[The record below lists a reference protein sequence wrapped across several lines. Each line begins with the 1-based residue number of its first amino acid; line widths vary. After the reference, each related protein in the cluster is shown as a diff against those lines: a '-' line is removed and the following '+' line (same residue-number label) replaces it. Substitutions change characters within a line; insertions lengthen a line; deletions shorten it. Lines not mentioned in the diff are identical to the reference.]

1 MSTLNEH
8 EAAHFSNNASN
19 NAAQLTSPWAIND
32 GRPAPESIPPTQMT
46 RESLAEELLA
56 QSPQFCTKDIRQ
68 AAHVGISPPIG
79 TQAEAALT
87 RRLEVARELLCRD
100 LRHHLQDKPVL
111 DRPGTLAD
119 WLKLHC
125 AGLDYEVFFVIY
137 LTSQHRLIEIEP
149 LFRGT
154 LTQTSVYPREVVK
167 GALLRQAAAAALAHN
182 HPLGDP
188 KPSGADMQLTSVLK
202 QALSLVDVK
211 LLDHLVIAG
220 PNWYSFAEHG
230 DL

>member
-1 MSTLNEH
+1 MSPLNEH
-8 EAAHFSNNASN
+8 RAAHFPHNTSDNVPS
-19 NAAQLTSPWAIND
+19 LTSPWTIND
-32 GRPAPESIPPTQMT
+32 GRLAPDNLHPTQMS

-56 QSPQFCTKDIRQ
+56 QSPQFFPEDIRQ
-68 AAHVGISPPIG
+68 AARIGISPPIG
-79 TQAEAALT
+79 TQAEAALA

-137 LTSQHRLIEIEP
+137 LTSQRRLIEIEP

-154 LTQTSVYPREVVK
+154 LTQISELY
-167 GALLRQAAAAALAHN
+167 LRKKFV
-182 HPLGDP
+182 P
-188 KPSGADMQLTSVLK
+188 
-202 QALSLVDVK
+202 
-211 LLDHLVIAG
+211 
-220 PNWYSFAEHG
+220 
-230 DL
+230 